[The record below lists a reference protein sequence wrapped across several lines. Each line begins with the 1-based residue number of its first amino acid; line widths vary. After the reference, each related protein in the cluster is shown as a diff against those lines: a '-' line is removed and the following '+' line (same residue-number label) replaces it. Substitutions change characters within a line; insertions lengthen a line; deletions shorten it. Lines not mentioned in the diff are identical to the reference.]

1 VSKIINGNVK
11 LYLVQLHL
19 YDNLGHMQVDQVMDV
34 WKMQYSRISGI
45 IHQKEMAPHIM

>member
-34 WKMQYSRISGI
+34 
-45 IHQKEMAPHIM
+45 